1 MIIKIFFFQDVGRVF
16 NIIKRDK
23 EVDKKKKKYNV

>member
-1 MIIKIFFFQDVGRVF
+1 MIIKIFFLQDVGRVF

-23 EVDKKKKKYNV
+23 ELYKKKKKYNV